1 MKKKVILSL
10 IILFFCVLLS
20 NTSFCTTNQYGISD
34 KFQVTY
40 DNVNYNI
47 TVPTSELYNFND
59 VSKIFAYRYGSLI
72 YVYLVFGNVNSC
84 LKYRNYLNSY
94 RLELTSSYS
103 SDSDLS
109 ADNLC
114 YQFAYAMS
122 SGKYSMGYSLSSSLI
137 EQLNPNSVTFLYA
150 TEDVLNYDDYS
161 VFFAKN
167 SVDFKNPEIQ
177 NKDKIT
183 KLDFDSMAIFL
194 NDYDSKER
202 LYLHRLEVATTVD
215 LGDGNT
221 VYYYN
226 DKVFGLDFFTSY
238 YNNDLDH
245 PGYTIPKYQFEL
257 ENNKIY
263 YFLLSS
269 SATSLDH
276 SYNLIDYTEIENA
289 YDGLGVSTSDSF
301 TYEQLQ
307 QEQQK
312 KQNDQLEENNKTN
325 KNIFETIK
333 EMLSYLNPFSDNFI
347 LLKLWDFLGTL
358 ISYINPFSD
367 NFLGKKIV
375 ELIGNLLKSLFVPS
389 DEYFNNFFSDL
400 KQWFSDRFGLL
411 FYPFEL
417 IIDILNRITNINLS
431 EPKFNIPEIK
441 EPSTGKILF
450 KAQDYNFNN
459 LLDTK
464 EFKIMHDIY
473 FVIVDAIIIFALAN
487 LIKSKLKEVE
497 TE

>member
-1 MKKKVILSL
+1 MKRFFVGIIVVFYFLLSFL
-10 IILFFCVLLS
+10 CYSVYSFDIDEITIKDGFGSEHKILFDEDISNKFKYFAVIRYDWDNYIGTFSVVLS
-20 NTSFCTTNQYGISD
+20 NDS
-34 KFQVTY
+34 
-40 DNVNYNI
+40 NI
-47 TVPTSELYNFND
+47 TFTLYNSTQAYF
-59 VSKIFAYRYGSLI
+59 KIFGSNF
-72 YVYLVFGNVNSC
+72 Y
-84 LKYRNYLNSY
+84 
-94 RLELTSSYS
+94 TSSDQY
-103 SDSDLS
+103 
-109 ADNLC
+109 
-114 YQFAYAMS
+114 F
-122 SGKYSMGYSLSSSLI
+122 SSSQKI
-137 EQLNPNSVTFLYA
+137 NM
-150 TEDVLNYDDYS
+150 S
-161 VFFAKN
+161 VFTQHSGLYNLGGSSYISIACSNFDVYN
-167 SVDFKNPEIQ
+167 DNNELIFKSSFDNFTPPAFQ
-177 NKDKIT
+177 NKNKLQN
-183 KLDFDSMAIFL
+183 LDFDNMSIFL

-202 LYLHRLEVATTVD
+202 LYLHRLEVAATVD

-238 YNNDLDH
+238 YNNDPDH

-269 SATSLDH
+269 SASSLSN
-276 SYNLIDYTEIENA
+276 SYNLIDDYTKIENA
-289 YDGLGVSTSDSF
+289 YDGFGVSTSDNF

-441 EPSTGKILF
+441 EPSTGRILF
-450 KAQDYNFNN
+450 NAQNYNFND
-459 LLDTK
+459 LLNTK
-464 EFKIMHDIY
+464 EFKTMHDIY

>member
-1 MKKKVILSL
+1 MKRFFACILISIFIFMSFFTTSVHAASYTCERFPNNL
-10 IILFFCVLLS
+10 II
-20 NTSFCTTNQYGISD
+20 TPEI
-34 KFQVTY
+34 Y
-40 DNVNYNI
+40 DNAKYHV
-47 TVPTSELYNFND
+47 
-59 VSKIFAYRYGSLI
+59 I
-72 YVYLVFGNVNSC
+72 YVYWSGYWASARLFFSDEPLKIVIRYSNNVYNGISITSTSSSQSIRYCEGYKEKGWDFSNVTEFNYGGITTSLPAGLNNS
-84 LKYRNYLNSY
+84 KEFPTEIKNYLA
-94 RLELTSSYS
+94 
-103 SDSDLS
+103 DSNCDVY
-109 ADNLC
+109 D
-114 YQFAYAMS
+114 
-122 SGKYSMGYSLSSSLI
+122 GKTNEIVYPGQPEPEFIS
-137 EQLNPNSVTFLYA
+137 
-150 TEDVLNYDDYS
+150 
-161 VFFAKN
+161 
-167 SVDFKNPEIQ
+167 PEIQ
-177 NKDKIT
+177 NKDKIS

-238 YNNDLDH
+238 YNNDPDH

-276 SYNLIDYTEIENA
+276 SYNLIDYTKIENA

-450 KAQDYNFNN
+450 KAQNYNFND
-459 LLDTK
+459 LLDTN

>member
-1 MKKKVILSL
+1 MKFKKLLICFIVFIYIVVGFMSSFVYASIDINFNGKEYSL
-10 IILFFCVLLS
+10 PDIPENLLNNYKYFFIRGYSSNAFLYCS
-20 NTSFCTTNQYGISD
+20 NT
-34 KFQVTY
+34 
-40 DNVNYNI
+40 NVVKGN
-47 TVPTSELYNFND
+47 
-59 VSKIFAYRYGSLI
+59 G
-72 YVYLVFGNVNSC
+72 VYLNVYNSDYGGASWKYMTSGNYRFSDETISALVYASDDLYDTDGNVIFQ
-84 LKYRNYLNSY
+84 
-94 RLELTSSYS
+94 SSVNKFIS
-103 SDSDLS
+103 
-109 ADNLC
+109 
-114 YQFAYAMS
+114 
-122 SGKYSMGYSLSSSLI
+122 
-137 EQLNPNSVTFLYA
+137 
-150 TEDVLNYDDYS
+150 
-161 VFFAKN
+161 
-167 SVDFKNPEIQ
+167 PEIQ
-177 NKDKIT
+177 NKDKIS

-238 YNNDLDH
+238 YNNDPDH

-276 SYNLIDYTEIENA
+276 SYNLIDYTKIENA
-289 YDGLGVSTSDSF
+289 YDGFGVSTSDSF

-333 EMLSYLNPFSDNFI
+333 EMLSYLNPFSENFI

-450 KAQDYNFNN
+450 KAQNYNFND
-459 LLDTK
+459 LLSTN

>member
-1 MKKKVILSL
+1 MKFKKLFICFIVFIYIVFGFMSSFVYASIDINFNGKEYSLPDIPEDLLNNYKYFFIRCYSSFAFLYCSNSNVIKGK
-10 IILFFCVLLS
+10 S
-20 NTSFCTTNQYGISD
+20 NYLKLYKFEYG
-34 KFQVTY
+34 KNLWEYGTEG
-40 DNVNYNI
+40 
-47 TVPTSELYNFND
+47 TYNFSD
-59 VSKIFAYRYGSLI
+59 ETISAL
-72 YVYLVFGNVNSC
+72 VYASDDLYDTDGNVVFQ
-84 LKYRNYLNSY
+84 
-94 RLELTSSYS
+94 SSVNKFIS
-103 SDSDLS
+103 
-109 ADNLC
+109 
-114 YQFAYAMS
+114 
-122 SGKYSMGYSLSSSLI
+122 
-137 EQLNPNSVTFLYA
+137 
-150 TEDVLNYDDYS
+150 
-161 VFFAKN
+161 
-167 SVDFKNPEIQ
+167 PEIQ
-177 NKDKIT
+177 NKDKIS

-238 YNNDLDH
+238 YNNDPDH

-276 SYNLIDYTEIENA
+276 SYNLIDYTKIENA
-289 YDGLGVSTSDSF
+289 YDGFGVSTSDSF

-333 EMLSYLNPFSDNFI
+333 EMLSYLNPFSENFI

-450 KAQDYNFNN
+450 KAQNYNFND
-459 LLDTK
+459 LLDTN

>member
-1 MKKKVILSL
+1 MKFKK
-10 IILFFCVLLS
+10 LFICFIVFIYIVFGFMS
-20 NTSFCTTNQYGISD
+20 SFVYATLD
-34 KFQVTY
+34 F
-40 DNVNYNI
+40 NYNDKDYSLADI
-47 TVPTSELYNFND
+47 PEKPNQPFYFIRDTDSSYCYIYFTASNF
-59 VSKIFAYRYGSLI
+59 
-72 YVYLVFGNVNSC
+72 VFGKSIIC
-84 LKYRNYLNSY
+84 TAYMYK
-94 RLELTSSYS
+94 YS
-103 SDSDLS
+103 SKTYEYIRNGTYEFSSDTTLKEIMYS
-109 ADNLC
+109 NADIFDTEGHIIF
-114 YQFAYAMS
+114 QS
-122 SGKYSMGYSLSSSLI
+122 SVNKFIS
-137 EQLNPNSVTFLYA
+137 
-150 TEDVLNYDDYS
+150 
-161 VFFAKN
+161 
-167 SVDFKNPEIQ
+167 PEIQ
-177 NKDKIT
+177 NKDKIS

-238 YNNDLDH
+238 YNNDPDH

-276 SYNLIDYTEIENA
+276 SYNLIDYTKIENA

-312 KQNDQLEENNKTN
+312 KQNDQLEENIKTN

-389 DEYFNNFFSDL
+389 DEYFNDFFSDL

-450 KAQDYNFNN
+450 KAQNYNFND
-459 LLDTK
+459 LLSTN

>member
-1 MKKKVILSL
+1 MKKKLILSL

-20 NTSFCTTNQYGISD
+20 NTSFGTTNQYGISD

-47 TVPTSELYNFND
+47 SVPTSELYNFND
-59 VSKIFAYRYGSLI
+59 VSKIFAYRYSSLI
-72 YVYLVFGNVNSC
+72 YVYLVFGNENSR
-84 LKYRNYLNSY
+84 LKYSNYRNTY

-103 SDSDLS
+103 DDSDLRV
-109 ADNLC
+109 DNLC
-114 YQFAYAMS
+114 YSFCYVMS
-122 SGKYSMGYSLSSSLI
+122 SGEYSMSSSLLSSFVA
-137 EQLNPNSVTFLYA
+137 QLSPSYTTFLYA
-150 TEDVLNYDDYS
+150 TENVLNYDDHS
-161 VFFAKN
+161 VFFEKN
-167 SVDFKNPEIQ
+167 SIDFKNPEIQ
-177 NKDKIT
+177 NKDKIS

-226 DKVFGLDFFTSY
+226 DKVFVLDFFTSY
-238 YNNDLDH
+238 YNNDPDH

-276 SYNLIDYTEIENA
+276 SYNLIDYTKIENA
-289 YDGLGVSTSDSF
+289 YDGFGVSTSDSF

-333 EMLSYLNPFSDNFI
+333 EMLSYLNPFSENFI

-450 KAQDYNFNN
+450 KAQNYNFND
-459 LLDTK
+459 LLSTN